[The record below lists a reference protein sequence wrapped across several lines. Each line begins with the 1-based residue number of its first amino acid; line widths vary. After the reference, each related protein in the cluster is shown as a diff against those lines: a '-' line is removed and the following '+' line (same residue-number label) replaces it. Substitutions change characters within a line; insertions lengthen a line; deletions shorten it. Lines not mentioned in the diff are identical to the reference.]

1 MNLTGVMYFST
12 QHVEY
17 KGIGGAAYLII
28 VCDTIKFTGNS
39 SISSDYVSLETG
51 SPVKVMSLVE

>member
-1 MNLTGVMYFST
+1 MYFST